1 MKLFLKQITLALSL
15 MIGTFFVVGCSGG
28 EADYSL
34 NEVQGASSIVFISR
48 SSVIVEKISNPLV
61 DLEVRSTNPVE
72 FSVIAGNDLFTV
84 DGTVN
89 CVVYA
94 PNVSESNI
102 TEVDYTIVVEAKDS
116 YGKTASQVIHIEFVD
131 SLANITPQIDNSY
144 NITPYIVHDDT
155 TPFTQITAYDPRGY
169 GVVYSLEGT
178 NSDLFEITAD
188 GELSLKG
195 SVNAAVY
202 EVVVVVTDKDNDQLI
217 SKTDTI
223 TLTAVATEAD
233 LKPIILSES
242 FSYAENDINPRQI
255 EVASGIKDTVV
266 FTRGAVDDSELFD
279 ISPTGSLNFKELPN
293 FEDPKNGSNI
303 YSVQVIA
310 TDGNGN
316 VDTRSIVV
324 TVTDV
329 PDAPSDILFETT
341 GTTTISVTDK
351 AFFGTVSYDRQIRS
365 NSSPSNGVLIY
376 TIDAIRNTN
385 SDIALSLNSSGLLHI
400 TIGNTDPIVVE
411 IDITVEESLGEV
423 SHQTLFV
430 KVME

>member
-1 MKLFLKQITLALSL
+1 M
-15 MIGTFFVVGCSGG
+15 
-28 EADYSL
+28 
-34 NEVQGASSIVFISR
+34 
-48 SSVIVEKISNPLV
+48 
-61 DLEVRSTNPVE
+61 
-72 FSVIAGNDLFTV
+72 
-84 DGTVN
+84 
-89 CVVYA
+89 
-94 PNVSESNI
+94 
-102 TEVDYTIVVEAKDS
+102 
-116 YGKTASQVIHIEFVD
+116 
-131 SLANITPQIDNSY
+131 
-144 NITPYIVHDDT
+144 
-155 TPFTQITAYDPRGY
+155 
-169 GVVYSLEGT
+169 
-178 NSDLFEITAD
+178 
-188 GELSLKG
+188 
-195 SVNAAVY
+195 
-202 EVVVVVTDKDNDQLI
+202 
-217 SKTDTI
+217 
-223 TLTAVATEAD
+223 TAVATEAD

-303 YSVQVIA
+303 YSVKVIA

-329 PDAPSDILFETT
+329 PDAPSGILFETT

-351 AFFGTVSYDRQIRS
+351 TFVGTVSYDRQIIS
-365 NSSPSNGVLIY
+365 NSSQSNVALIY
-376 TIDAIRNTN
+376 MIDAIRNTN